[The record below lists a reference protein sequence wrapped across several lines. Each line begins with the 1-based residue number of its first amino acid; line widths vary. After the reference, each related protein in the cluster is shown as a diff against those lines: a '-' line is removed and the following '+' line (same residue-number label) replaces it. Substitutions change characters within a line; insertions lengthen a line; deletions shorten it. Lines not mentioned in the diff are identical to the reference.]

1 MKKYQKMKQKSRKTF
16 LKKYG
21 LFTFACL
28 ISAYFETEYLGSLAF
43 ASKPNFINI
52 QSGNRGVFSNIIN
65 LLSSGAL
72 SSKFSHLI
80 ASIIGS
86 DAIANTILIILGALF
101 SFGLWALVKNTYKVI
116 SRRIFLESRIYDKV
130 PIQRFT
136 FLLKVKK
143 YLKASKTMLLCS
155 FYHFLWSLTV
165 IGYFIK
171 RYSYFL
177 VPYIVAENPDIQ
189 SKKAIDLSIKMMN
202 NHKWECFK
210 LELSFIGYE
219 ILGYLTLGLTK
230 VFYSNPYKAAFFT
243 EYYVDLRHKYLKEN
257 ILDKEYLF
265 DEYLYTK
272 ANQKLL
278 KENYSDIFEL
288 IKKSSKQETKLIGF
302 KGFLVRNFGISLYD
316 DKTKN
321 KYETEQVIKYRIS
334 YYIDALK
341 GRVYPTRLYP
351 IEERKKHRHI
361 EVINYMK
368 SYSIP
373 SLILIFFSFAIV
385 GWLWEVLL
393 HLIDDGTFVNRG
405 VLHGPWLP
413 IYGWGGILILVLLYK
428 LRKHPPLEF
437 SSIIILCGLVEY
449 FTSLYL
455 EVKFGLRWWDY
466 HGYFLNLHGRICAE
480 GLLVFG
486 LGGMAG
492 VYLLA
497 PLLDNCFQKLNK
509 KLLYSLCVSL
519 LCFFLFDKIYSGVYP
534 NTGEGISS
542 NQTYIKERM
551 TK

>member
-1 MKKYQKMKQKSRKTF
+1 M
-16 LKKYG
+16 
-21 LFTFACL
+21 
-28 ISAYFETEYLGSLAF
+28 
-43 ASKPNFINI
+43 
-52 QSGNRGVFSNIIN
+52 
-65 LLSSGAL
+65 
-72 SSKFSHLI
+72 
-80 ASIIGS
+80 
-86 DAIANTILIILGALF
+86 
-101 SFGLWALVKNTYKVI
+101 
-116 SRRIFLESRIYDKV
+116 
-130 PIQRFT
+130 
-136 FLLKVKK
+136 
-143 YLKASKTMLLCS
+143 
-155 FYHFLWSLTV
+155 
-165 IGYFIK
+165 
-171 RYSYFL
+171 
-177 VPYIVAENPDIQ
+177 
-189 SKKAIDLSIKMMN
+189 
-202 NHKWECFK
+202 
-210 LELSFIGYE
+210 
-219 ILGYLTLGLTK
+219 
-230 VFYSNPYKAAFFT
+230 
-243 EYYVDLRHKYLKEN
+243 
-257 ILDKEYLF
+257 
-265 DEYLYTK
+265 
-272 ANQKLL
+272 
-278 KENYSDIFEL
+278 
-288 IKKSSKQETKLIGF
+288 GF

-373 SLILIFFSFAIV
+373 SLILIFFSFSIV
-385 GWLWEVLL
+385 GWLWEVFL
-393 HLIDDGTFVNRG
+393 HLIDDGIFVNRG

-497 PLLDNCFQKLNK
+497 PILENYFQKMNK

-519 LCFFLFDKIYSGVYP
+519 LCFFLFDKIYSGINP